1 MDIVFSNV
9 ATSGFFGRLPLH
21 GVVCPY
27 VFVECKNYSTDPA
40 NPEVDQL
47 AGRLDTIR
55 GMLGIL
61 VCRLIENRETL
72 IARCRDGLRQGKYI
86 LVLEDKD
93 IFELVRLRANNAQE
107 GVDDYLDVLFRQLV
121 S

>member
-1 MDIVFSNV
+1 MQELLNLS
-9 ATSGFFGRLPLH
+9 
-21 GVVCPY
+21 
-27 VFVECKNYSTDPA
+27 A

-61 VCRLIENRETL
+61 VCCHIGDKGKL

-93 IFELVRLRANNAQE
+93 IFELVRLRANNGQE
-107 GVDDYLDVLFRQLV
+107 AIDDYLDSLYRQLV